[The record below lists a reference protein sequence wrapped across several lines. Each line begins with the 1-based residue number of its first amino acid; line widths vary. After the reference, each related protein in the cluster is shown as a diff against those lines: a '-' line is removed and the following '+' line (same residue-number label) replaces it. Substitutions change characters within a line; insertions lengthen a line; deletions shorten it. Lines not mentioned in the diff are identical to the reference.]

1 MTDCDLI
8 RMLRFPGSPPIQL
21 RAAEEILRLREE
33 EELLNKALILLVAEK
48 LGSATQDEILSE
60 INRILSSLS
69 QPTG

>member
-1 MTDCDLI
+1 MSDCDLL
-8 RMLRFPGSPPIQL
+8 RLLRFPGSPPIQL

-33 EELLNKALILLVAEK
+33 VELVNQALVLFVVGK
-48 LGSATQDEILSE
+48 SGSATLDEIHAE